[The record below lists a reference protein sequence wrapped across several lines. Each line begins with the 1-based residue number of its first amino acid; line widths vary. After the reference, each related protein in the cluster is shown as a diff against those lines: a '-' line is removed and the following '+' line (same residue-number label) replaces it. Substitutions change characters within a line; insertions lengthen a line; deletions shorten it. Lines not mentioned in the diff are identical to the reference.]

1 MVSKINMTSGPLVRP
16 MIAFALP
23 LIASGILQQS
33 FNAVDIVVAGR
44 FAGPHAL
51 AAVGS
56 NGPVIGLMIN
66 MFLGLA
72 VGVNVVIANYIGQ
85 RNSRGTSAAA
95 GASMLLS
102 LVCGVLMVA
111 ITQMCADPMLRLLDT
126 PAEVLDDA
134 IEYLRIFALGMPA
147 MIIYN
152 FGAAVLRSIGDT
164 RRPFYSLVAAGIAN
178 VGFNFL
184 FVAGMGMGV
193 QGVAWGTVLSNI
205 INAAIIVVIL
215 LRERSDV
222 RLVPSKMRFKV
233 SEIAKICRIGL
244 PAGLQST
251 VFSISNIFILSAI
264 NSFGASAS
272 AGSAAALTYEIY
284 CYFVMTA
291 FTQTATAF
299 VGQNYGAGNIER
311 IRRIFRLSLVMC
323 VAASAILNI
332 GLAWA
337 RELFMLPFTDDA
349 RGACLRVRTHARG
362 AYVAVYSLVLRAC
375 RGYDARHRLLY
386 DPGTYNN
393 LRYMRAAPILG
404 RIFPGRRHFR
414 PTAFNL
420 SRVVGLDRRHDVRGN
435 APDYAAPACLGTFRT
450 SGYASATGRLVWSA
464 LRL

>member
-85 RNSRGTSAAA
+85 RNSRGTSAAT

-193 QGVAWGTVLSNI
+193 QGVAWGTVLSNV

-233 SEIAKICRIGL
+233 SEIAKVCRIGL
-244 PAGLQST
+244 PAGLQTT

-323 VAASAILNI
+323 VVASAILNI
-332 GLAWA
+332 GLAWG

-349 RGACLRVRTHARG
+349 EVLAFGCERMLVVLTWQFIASYYEVAGATMRGIG
-362 AYVAVYSLVLRAC
+362 YSMTPALITIFGTCVLRLFWV
-375 RGYDARHRLLY
+375 GF
-386 DPGTYNN
+386 
-393 LRYMRAAPILG
+393 
-404 RIFPGRRHFR
+404 FP
-414 PTAFNL
+414 A
-420 SRVVGLDRRHDVRGN
+420 D
-435 APDYAAPACLGTFRT
+435 GTFGQLLLIYPVSWALTDAMMFVAMRMIMPRLR
-450 SGYASATGRLVWSA
+450 ASAA
-464 LRL
+464 LEPADMPQPQVG